1 MNAIVAERLTK
12 RYGDLEA
19 LDNVS
24 FEVPA
29 GQFVALLGPNGAGK
43 TTTIEI
49 LEGFLTPTSGSA
61 RVLGSDPHRGGRNW
75 RSRIGLVMQSTSLDQ
90 EMTVRDL
97 LTAFGGLY
105 PDPLPVREVLEIVD
119 LADEAQTRFGT
130 LSGGQQRRVDVAVGI
145 IGRPEILFL
154 DEPST
159 GLDPEARRHLWS
171 GIERL
176 AATGMTVLLT
186 THYMEEASQLANRLI
201 VISSGHVLADT
212 TPDELRNRDGH
223 TFIRYQLPPQAL
235 VSSMPASLAGDFDP
249 AHNAL
254 TIKTTDVNATLR
266 ELTLWADQHGVDLHG
281 IEVGPP
287 TLEDAYLAIT
297 GADPGG
303 DHDHG

>member
-1 MNAIVAERLTK
+1 VSAIVAERLSK

-29 GQFVALLGPNGAGK
+29 GQFVAMLGPNGAGK
-43 TTTIEI
+43 TTTLEI
-49 LEGFLTPTSGSA
+49 LEGFRTPTGGSA
-61 RVLGSDPHRGGRNW
+61 RVLGSDPHRGGRSW

-90 EMTVRDL
+90 EMSVRDL

-105 PDPLPVREVLEIVD
+105 PDPLPAGEVLELVD
-119 LADEAQTRFGT
+119 LTGEAETRFGA

-154 DEPST
+154 DEPTT
-159 GLDPEARRHLWS
+159 GLDPEARRHVWT

-186 THYMEEASQLANRLI
+186 THYMEEASRLASRLI

-212 TPDELRNRDGH
+212 TPDALRHRDGQ
-223 TFIRYQLPPQAL
+223 TVIRYPVPSVTLAGTLPPAL
-235 VSSMPASLAGDFDP
+235 AAGFDP
-249 AHNAL
+249 ARKTL
-254 TIKTTDVNATLR
+254 LVKTTAVSAVLR
-266 ELTLWADQHGVDLHG
+266 DLSRWADQHDLDLSG
-281 IEVGPP
+281 LDVGPP

-297 GADPGG
+297 GADSGE
-303 DHDHG
+303 DHDHA

>member
-75 RSRIGLVMQSTSLDQ
+75 RSRIGLVMQSTSLDR

-201 VISSGHVLADT
+201 VISSGQVLADT
-212 TPDELRNRDGH
+212 TPDELRNRGGQ
-223 TFIRYQLPPQAL
+223 TVIRYRVPLSASISALPA
-235 VSSMPASLAGDFDP
+235 ALAGDFDP
-249 AHNAL
+249 VHNAL
-254 TIKTTDVNATLR
+254 TITTTDVNATLR
-266 ELTLWADQHGVDLHG
+266 ELGLWADQHGLDLHG

-297 GADPGG
+297 GAGSEG
-303 DHDHG
+303 HHDHG

>member
-1 MNAIVAERLTK
+1 MNAIVADRLSN

-29 GQFVALLGPNGAGK
+29 GQFVALLDPNGAGK

-97 LTAFGGLY
+97 LTTFGGLY
-105 PDPLPVREVLEIVD
+105 ADPMPVGEVLELVD
-119 LADEAQTRFGT
+119 LADEAETRFGT

-159 GLDPEARRHLWS
+159 GLDPEARRHLWT

-176 AATGMTVLLT
+176 AASGMTVLLT
-186 THYMEEASQLANRLI
+186 THYMEEASQLASRLI

-212 TPDELRNRDGH
+212 TPDELRNRDGQ
-223 TFIRYQLPPQAL
+223 TVIRYRVPPSAPISALPPAL
-235 VSSMPASLAGDFDP
+235 ADGFDP
-249 AHNAL
+249 VRQTL
-254 TIKTTDVNATLR
+254 LVKTTDVNAVLR
-266 ELTLWADQHGVDLHG
+266 DLSLWADQHDLDLSG
-281 IEVGPP
+281 LDVGPP

-297 GADPGG
+297 GADSGEN
-303 DHDHG
+303 HHG

>member
-105 PDPLPVREVLEIVD
+105 PAPLPVREVLELVD
-119 LADEAQTRFGT
+119 LADEAETRFGT

-159 GLDPEARRHLWS
+159 GLDPEARRHLWT

-212 TPDELRNRDGH
+212 TPDELRNRDGQMSV
-223 TFIRYQLPPQAL
+223 RYRLPPQAL
-235 VSSMPASLAGDFDP
+235 VSSMPASLADHFDL

-254 TIKTTDVNATLR
+254 IIKTTDVNAVLR
-266 ELTLWADQHGVDLHG
+266 ELSLWADQHGLDLHG
-281 IEVGPP
+281 LEVGPP

-297 GADPGG
+297 GG